1 MTNESFRLHYIKIA
15 GTIAL
20 VGNTIL
26 ALVKILFAYISG
38 SLAVM
43 GDGIDS
49 STDVLIAI
57 VTLIISNMINKPS
70 DKEHPWGHG
79 RAETTAT
86 MALAFIIF
94 FAGTQLIMQSISK
107 LIDHNNIEPMSYYA
121 IIATIISICGKSLLA
136 ILQYHYGR
144 IANSDI
150 VKANAQNMKND
161 IVMSAGVLAGLVL
174 SDIFKCPVL
183 DPVIALLVGL
193 WVIKNAA
200 SIFAETNM
208 ELMDG
213 NTDNSLY
220 RKLFHAA
227 ISVPGVSNP
236 HKARIRKIANLID
249 INLDIEVNPS
259 LTVYEA
265 HELAEKVETEVRNA
279 IPELYDI
286 VIHIEPEGSD
296 NHQPKEKFG
305 VTPKNLD
312 LMN

>member
-1 MTNESFRLHYIKIA
+1 MSDYRAHYIKVA

-20 VGNTIL
+20 LGNAVLAAIKLIL
-26 ALVKILFAYISG
+26 AHLSG

-57 VTLIISNMINKPS
+57 VTLIIGSMISKPS

-86 MALAFIIF
+86 MLLAFIIF
-94 FAGTQLIMQSISK
+94 FAGAQLVMKSFVKLVHNSEIQSIS
-107 LIDHNNIEPMSYYA
+107 NYA
-121 IIATIISICGKSLLA
+121 IIAAVISICGKALLA
-136 ILQYHYGR
+136 VLQYYFGK

-150 VKANAQNMKND
+150 IKANAQNMKND
-161 IVMSAGVLAGLVL
+161 IIMSAGVLAGLVL
-174 SDIFKCPVL
+174 STVLKCPLL
-183 DPVIALLVGL
+183 DPVIALLVGM
-193 WVIKNAA
+193 WVIKNAVTL
-200 SIFAETNM
+200 FNQTNM

-213 NTDNSLY
+213 NVDNILY

-249 INLDIEVNPS
+249 IDLDIEVQPH

-265 HELAEKVETEVRNA
+265 HELAEKVEEAVRNE
-279 IPELYDI
+279 IPEVYDI

-296 NHQPKEKFG
+296 LHQPKETFG
-305 VTPKNLD
+305 LTPLHFEQD
-312 LMN
+312 C

>member
-136 ILQYHYGR
+136 ILQYHYGK

>member
-1 MTNESFRLHYIKIA
+1 MNDYKSHCIKVAGIVALIGNALLALIKITL
-15 GTIAL
+15 GS
-20 VGNTIL
+20 L
-26 ALVKILFAYISG
+26 AG

-57 VTLIISNMINKPS
+57 LTLIIGSVIAQPS

-94 FAGTQLIMQSISK
+94 FAGAQLGIQSIQK
-107 LIDHNNIEPMSYYA
+107 LIKGNVASDESLLA
-121 IIATIISICGKSLLA
+121 IIAALISIGGKSLLA
-136 ILQYHYGR
+136 LLQYHYGKL
-144 IANSDI
+144 ANSDI

-161 IVMSAGVLAGLVL
+161 IIMSAGVLLGLSL
-174 SDIFKCPVL
+174 STLFKCPVL
-183 DPVIALLVGL
+183 DPAIALLVGI

-200 SIFAETNM
+200 ELFKQTNT

-213 NTDNSLY
+213 NVDNILY

-227 ISVPGVSNP
+227 ISVSGVSNP

-249 INLDIEVNPS
+249 IDLDIEVQPNI
-259 LTVYEA
+259 TVYEA
-265 HELAEKVETEVRNA
+265 HELAE
-279 IPELYDI
+279 
-286 VIHIEPEGSD
+286 
-296 NHQPKEKFG
+296 
-305 VTPKNLD
+305 
-312 LMN
+312 

>member
-107 LIDHNNIEPMSYYA
+107 LIDHNSIEPMSYYA
-121 IIATIISICGKSLLA
+121 IIATIISICGKSFLA